1 MAKLTIEEVFA
12 WKSGDI
18 EEYAKALTRL
28 KVTRVKLRKA
38 YAEQS
43 DAEDSMSVFSAEERN
58 DPRYIKH
65 ADRYEKATARIE
77 ELKEREKAEIDAVEE
92 FTKPKED

>member
-1 MAKLTIEEVFA
+1 MAKLTLNEFIA
-12 WKSGDI
+12 WKRGDL

-28 KVTRVKLRKA
+28 NVTRSKLRKA

-43 DAEDSMSVFSAEERN
+43 DAEDSMSVFSPDERN

-77 ELKEREKAEIDAVEE
+77 ELKERQKAEIDAVEE
-92 FTKPKED
+92 FTKPKEA